1 MAISHKTLDALM
13 VHGLVLRRT
22 GYRYSPITVPALHK
36 AIVTARNDYQASW
49 AEIADATG
57 LSASTV
63 RKYSAPAIIEGK

>member
-1 MAISHKTLDALM
+1 MAMTHKTLDALM

-22 GYRYSPITVPALHK
+22 GYRYSPITVPALHA
-36 AIVTARNDYQASW
+36 AITVARDEERATW

-57 LSASTV
+57 LAVSTV